1 LEIVPDPNQPI
12 PQTARLVFARL
23 SDADAPDL
31 ASVLSDPEVTR
42 SIMAKATTPKQ
53 CLECAH
59 QRIAWHNSSW
69 DSLGYGVWALREET
83 ERTVSDGP
91 IIGWCGLTA
100 TSHGPTPEL
109 LYGFAQSHWGQGL
122 ATEAAR
128 STIDWAF
135 TNDICRGID
144 AVIFGSLNPGSG
156 AVAKK
161 LGMVLTHN
169 APFSE
174 FLPDQKLG
182 KDVLDYEIWRL
193 REGSCL
199 DVQSLLFQAPFKA
212 GLLVSAEVAD
222 EEETLLKLVSA
233 ATNRADRNGLDDAA
247 IAFRVTESF
256 GLGLEDC
263 QVDVYHLSKSD
274 WTKNRAFN

>member
-1 LEIVPDPNQPI
+1 MVPDPTHSI
-12 PQTARLVFARL
+12 PQTARLLFARL
-23 SDADAPDL
+23 SDADAPEL

-42 SIMAKATTPKQ
+42 SIMAKATTPKL

-69 DSLGYGVWALREET
+69 DTLGYGVWALRGKT
-83 ERTVSDGP
+83 ERTVSDRP

-100 TSHGPTPEL
+100 TPHGPTPEL

-122 ATEAAR
+122 ATEAAGA
-128 STIDWAF
+128 TIDWAF

-144 AVIFGSLNPGSG
+144 AVIFGPLNPGSA
-156 AVAKK
+156 AVAQK
-161 LGMVLTHN
+161 LGMVLTHKV
-169 APFSE
+169 PFSE

-193 REGSCL
+193 REGTCL

-212 GLLVSAEVAD
+212 GLLVSAGVAD
-222 EEETLLKLVSA
+222 EEETLLSLVSA
-233 ATNRADRNGLDDAA
+233 ATDRADHTGLDDAA
-247 IAFRVTESF
+247 IAFRVEESF

-263 QVDVYHLSKSD
+263 QVDVYHLSKFD
-274 WTKNRAFN
+274 WMKNRAVN